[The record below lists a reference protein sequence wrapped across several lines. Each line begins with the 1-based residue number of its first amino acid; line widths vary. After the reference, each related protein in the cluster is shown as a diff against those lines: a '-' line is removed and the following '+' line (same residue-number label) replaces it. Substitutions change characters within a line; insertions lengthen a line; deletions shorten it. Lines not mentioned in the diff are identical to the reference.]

1 MRHTRVLACDS
12 PRAQAQEIG
21 IDVHTGKTV
30 IRVSEHFYRPAEVD
44 LLIGNP
50 QKAVKA
56 FGFNPT
62 KTPFKARRES
72 CFAARAAL
80 QLNFRMPH
88 PTHP

>member
-1 MRHTRVLACDS
+1 V
-12 PRAQAQEIG
+12 QEIG
-21 IDVHTGKTV
+21 IDVHSGKTV

-62 KTPFKARRES
+62 KTPFKARLQELLCS
-72 CFAARAAL
+72 PTRAS
-80 QLNFRMPH
+80 
-88 PTHP
+88 PTPPLP

>member
-1 MRHTRVLACDS
+1 MCSDRVCALQKRYILTHYCI
-12 PRAQAQEIG
+12 PQEIG
-21 IDVHTGKTV
+21 IDIHSGKTV

-62 KTPFKARRES
+62 KTPFKVCDSVRT
-72 CFAARAAL
+72 
-80 QLNFRMPH
+80 LNVLL
-88 PTHP
+88 